1 MTGPAL
7 LLSVSAVGN
16 AWRCCPL
23 PRRRCELTR
32 QDVKTLSLISPTC
45 WWAAELGFVFKK
57 QKNKD
62 GHSACTLALLHLW
75 WYTKRGENM
84 KNRTRGKAVQ
94 IYMWPKR
101 GWESLI
107 WLLIVIVLWKIQISS
122 QSSTDTEIWSDKS
135 WVINF
140 FHQKQGAA
148 SQLSTSSCQLWVDE
162 AVIWCEGWQGR
173 GMSVQWV
180 RHRGSAPAFGVV
192 PWRGMGEVGGQEL
205 EKIIKCLHCFI

>member
-1 MTGPAL
+1 MLPLTQKEMWADQAGCKNPSHWSLPHAGELQSWAL
-7 LLSVSAVGN
+7 FSRSKK
-16 AWRCCPL
+16 
-23 PRRRCELTR
+23 TR
-32 QDVKTLSLISPTC
+32 MGTVLAPSPSCISGGTP
-45 WWAAELGFVFKK
+45 
-57 QKNKD
+57 
-62 GHSACTLALLHLW
+62 
-75 WYTKRGENM
+75 KRGGNM
-84 KNRTRGKAVQ
+84 KNRTRSKAVQ